1 MTLYTQRNIRQ
12 RPRSA
17 LLSRSAE
24 SRVLIHKPR
33 PRVLPQCGVV
43 SHGPAAATCGPV
55 ETALREAPR
64 HNLDQVSDFIHPTSP
79 HAASE
84 QSCTPHII
92 YTNKKE
98 RLSWVSQIICLRRT
112 RNMER
117 SSTGTLFV
125 SRSFPPQTTDRI
137 YTFVFFPRRG
147 IGINAIASEPSRHIF
162 AQQKSNTAERHTCSP
177 KGSNGFHIRLVQKVR
192 RCGRSH
198 T

>member
-1 MTLYTQRNIRQ
+1 MGQGYNKADGEPMTLYTQRNIRQ

-64 HNLDQVSDFIHPTSP
+64 HNLDQVSDFIHSTSP

-84 QSCTPHII
+84 RSCTPHII
-92 YTNKKE
+92 YTNKKLE
-98 RLSWVSQIICLRRT
+98 RPSWVSQIICPRRT

-117 SSTGTLFV
+117 SSTGAL
-125 SRSFPPQTTDRI
+125 
-137 YTFVFFPRRG
+137 FFP
-147 IGINAIASEPSRHIF
+147 
-162 AQQKSNTAERHTCSP
+162 
-177 KGSNGFHIRLVQKVR
+177 VR
-192 RCGRSH
+192 FPLRPLTEDAHSFFPATWNRDQRYSQ
-198 T
+198 